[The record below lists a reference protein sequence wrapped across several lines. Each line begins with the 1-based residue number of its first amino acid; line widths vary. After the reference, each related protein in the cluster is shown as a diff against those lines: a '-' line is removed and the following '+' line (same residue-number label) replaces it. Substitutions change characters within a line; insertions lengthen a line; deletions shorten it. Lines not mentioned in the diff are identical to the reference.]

1 MHFYKTPVQIP
12 RLLTGLLIFST
23 GLGAAQAQEAGAN
36 PDSGPAPGAKLD
48 RVEISARQTDTEL
61 RRRASTAKQI
71 YGREELDKFGDTNVA
86 DVLQRLPGVTLQGNA
101 PRLRGMSAGYT
112 LILINGDPAPPGFAL
127 DQLDPALVERIE
139 VSKGPTAT
147 QSAQAVAGTINIIL
161 KDAPKR
167 SQRDLRISTA
177 YRFEKPTLS
186 GNFTFGEKWGDVS
199 LSLPISSFQWRGQI
213 DTETHRQSLAANGSA
228 VDAIQVGDNRY
239 QGQGIN
245 LGPVLTWRI
254 SDDETLSLQSFVQ
267 SGAWNNTTRY
277 TSQVLAGSPA
287 LDGDS
292 SNEGGWELVRSR
304 LQWVNNFSADERIEL
319 KAGIQASRGRFD
331 NQSQGAGAMQQRTVG
346 DNREASLTQTG
357 NYTRLINEAHSLAL
371 GWDLELRQREE
382 KRDASVQGVAL
393 ISSLQGQAFSAQV
406 QKAAFFVQDEWQLS
420 PQWSATMGLR
430 HERIATQ
437 STGMDVDLGNT
448 SAVLTPMLHL
458 AYKLNAAGKD
468 LVRASLTRSYKAP
481 DIATLLARP
490 TPNGLYA
497 DLSQSNTVLAPDSVG
512 NPALR
517 PELATG
523 LDMAYEK
530 YLASGGLLSVGV
542 FYREISDLVRGVTR
556 LQTSPDYS
564 TAPRW
569 VSQAINFASGRAA
582 GLELE
587 IKGRAGELLPEVFD
601 PKLALSL
608 RGALNYYRSEVDTL
622 PGPDNRLDGQQP
634 WSGTFGADYRFT
646 TLPLTVGGNFAY
658 TPDFV
663 TRQSLSQTVALGRS
677 RSIDMFARWMVQE
690 NVSMRLALSNIAP
703 LANDSLSSNSNGTSV
718 YSTRLARTGINFSTE
733 IKL

>member
-448 SAVLTPMLHL
+448 SVVLTPMLHL
-458 AYKLNAAGKD
+458 VYKLNAAGKD

-490 TPNGLYA
+490 TPNNLYA

-556 LQTSPDYS
+556 LQTSPDYA

-634 WSGTFGADYRFT
+634 WSGTLGADYRFH

-663 TRQSLSQTVALGRS
+663 TRQSLSQTVALSRS

>member
-1 MHFYKTPVQIP
+1 MTLFESLAPVP
-12 RLLTGLLIFST
+12 RWTASAFCFFICLSSV
-23 GLGAAQAQEAGAN
+23 QAQDVGSNQEG
-36 PDSGPAPGAKLD
+36 GPTPGAKLE
-48 RVEISARQTDTEL
+48 RVEISTRQTDTEL

-86 DVLQRLPGVTLQGNA
+86 DVLQRLPGVSMQGNA
-101 PRLRGMSAGYT
+101 PRLRGLGAGYT
-112 LILINGDPAPPGFAL
+112 QILINGDPAPPGFAL

-167 SQRDLRISTA
+167 SQRDLRLGTA
-177 YRFEKPTLS
+177 YRFEKPTFSANL
-186 GNFTFGEKWGDVS
+186 TLGEKWGDFSILVPVS
-199 LSLPISSFQWRGQI
+199 TFQWRGQI
-213 DTETHRQSLAANGSA
+213 DSEIHRQTFTGNSIATEA
-228 VDAIQVGDNRY
+228 VQKGDNRF

-254 SDDETLSLQSFVQ
+254 SDDETLNWQSFVQ
-267 SGAWNNTTRY
+267 SGAWNGTTGY
-277 TSQVLAGSPA
+277 TSQVLAGAPA

-304 LQWVNNFSADERIEL
+304 LQWVNNFSAEDRLEI
-319 KAGIQASRGRFD
+319 KAGVQASRGRSD
-331 NQSQGAGAMQQRTVG
+331 NQIHSAGSMQQRTLG
-346 DNREASLTQTG
+346 DNREASLTQAG
-357 NYTRLINEAHSLAL
+357 NYTRLINQAHSLAL

-406 QKAAFFVQDEWQLS
+406 QKTALFVQDEWQLS
-420 PQWSATMGLR
+420 PQWSATLGLR
-430 HERIATQ
+430 HENITTQ
-437 STGMDVDLGNT
+437 STGLDVDLRNT

-481 DIATLLARP
+481 DINALLARP

-497 DLSQSNTVLAPDSVG
+497 DLSQSNTVLAADSAG

-530 YLASGGLLSVGV
+530 YLPSGGLFSVGI
-542 FYREISDLVRGVTR
+542 FYREINDLVRGVTS
-556 LQTSPDYS
+556 LQTSPDYA

-569 VSQAINFASGRAA
+569 VSQARNFSSGRAA

-587 IKGRAGELLPEVFD
+587 LKGRAGELLPALFD
-601 PKLALSL
+601 TKLPLSL
-608 RGALNYYRSEVDTL
+608 RAALNFYRSEVDTL

-634 WSGTFGADYRFT
+634 WSGSFGMDYRFS
-646 TLPLTVGGNFAY
+646 TLPLTIGGNFAF

-663 TRQSLSQTVALGRS
+663 TRQSLSQTLDQGRS
-677 RSIDMFARWMVQE
+677 RSIDVCTLDSAGK
-690 NVSMRLALSNIAP
+690 RLHAP
-703 LANDSLSSNSNGTSV
+703 SAEQH
-718 YSTRLARTGINFSTE
+718 RATGQ
-733 IKL
+733 

>member
-1 MHFYKTPVQIP
+1 MKLFESLAPVP
-12 RLLTGLLIFST
+12 RWSASLFCFCICLVSV
-23 GLGAAQAQEAGAN
+23 QAQDVGTNQEG
-36 PDSGPAPGAKLD
+36 GPAPGAKLD
-48 RVEISARQTDTEL
+48 RVEISTRQTDTEL
-61 RRRASTAKQI
+61 RRRASTAKQV

-86 DVLQRLPGVTLQGNA
+86 DVLQRLPGVSMQGNA
-101 PRLRGMSAGYT
+101 PRLRGLGAGYT
-112 LILINGDPAPPGFAL
+112 QILINGDPAPPGFAL

-147 QSAQAVAGTINIIL
+147 QSAQAVAGTINVIL

-167 SQRDLRISTA
+167 SQRDLRLGSA
-177 YRFEKPTLS
+177 YRFEKPTFSANL
-186 GNFTFGEKWGDVS
+186 TLGEKWGDLSILVPVS
-199 LSLPISSFQWRGQI
+199 TFQWRGQI
-213 DTETHRQSLAANGSA
+213 DSEIHRKTFTGNSIATDA
-228 VDAIQVGDNRY
+228 VQKGDNRF

-254 SDDETLSLQSFVQ
+254 SDDETLNWQSFVQ
-267 SGAWNNTTRY
+267 SGAWNGTTGY
-277 TSQVLAGSPA
+277 TSQVLAGAPA

-304 LQWVNNFSADERIEL
+304 LQWVNNFSAEDRLEL
-319 KAGIQASRGRFD
+319 KAGIQASRGRSD
-331 NQSQGAGAMQQRTVG
+331 NQIHSAGSLQQRTLG
-346 DNREASLTQTG
+346 DNREASLTQAG

-371 GWDLELRQREE
+371 GWDLELREREE

-406 QKAAFFVQDEWQLS
+406 QKTALFVQDEWQIS
-420 PQWSATMGLR
+420 PQWSATLGLR
-430 HERIATQ
+430 SERIATQ
-437 STGMDVDLGNT
+437 STGLDVDLRNT

-458 AYKLNAAGKD
+458 AYKLDAAGKD

-481 DIATLLARP
+481 DINALLARP
-490 TPNGLYA
+490 TPNSLYA
-497 DLSQSNTVLAPDSVG
+497 DLSQSNTALAADSAG

-530 YLASGGLLSVGV
+530 YLASGGLFSVGI
-542 FYREISDLVRGVTR
+542 FYREISDLVRGVTS
-556 LQTSPDYS
+556 LQTNPDYA

-569 VSQAINFASGRAA
+569 VSQARNFSSGRAA

-587 IKGRAGELLPEVFD
+587 LKGRAGELLPAVFD
-601 PKLALSL
+601 TKLPLSL
-608 RGALNYYRSEVDTL
+608 RAALNYYRSEVDTL

-634 WSGTFGADYRFT
+634 WSSSFGMDYRFS
-646 TLPLTVGGNFAY
+646 TLPLTMGGNFAF

-663 TRQSLSQTVALGRS
+663 TRQSLSQTLDQGRS
-677 RSIDMFARWMVQE
+677 RSVDMFARWIMRE

-703 LANDSLSSNSNGTSV
+703 LANESLSSNSNGASV
-718 YSTRLARTGINFSTE
+718 YNSRLARTGINFSTE

>member
-1 MHFYKTPVQIP
+1 MTLFESLAPVP
-12 RLLTGLLIFST
+12 RWTASAFCFFICLSSV
-23 GLGAAQAQEAGAN
+23 QAQDVGSNQEG
-36 PDSGPAPGAKLD
+36 GPAPGAKLE
-48 RVEISARQTDTEL
+48 RVEISTRQTDTEL

-86 DVLQRLPGVTLQGNA
+86 DVLQRLPGVSMQGNA
-101 PRLRGMSAGYT
+101 PRLRGLGAGYT
-112 LILINGDPAPPGFAL
+112 QILINGDPAPPGFAL

-167 SQRDLRISTA
+167 SQRDLRLGTA
-177 YRFEKPTLS
+177 YRFEKPTFSANL
-186 GNFTFGEKWGDVS
+186 TLGEKWGDFSILVPVS
-199 LSLPISSFQWRGQI
+199 TFQWRGQI
-213 DTETHRQSLAANGSA
+213 DSEIHRQTFTGNSIATEA
-228 VDAIQVGDNRY
+228 VQKGDNRF

-254 SDDETLSLQSFVQ
+254 SDDETLNWQSFVQ
-267 SGAWNNTTRY
+267 SGAWNGTTGY
-277 TSQVLAGSPA
+277 TSQVLAGAPA

-304 LQWVNNFSADERIEL
+304 LQWVNNFSAEDRLEI
-319 KAGIQASRGRFD
+319 KAGVQASRGRSD
-331 NQSQGAGAMQQRTVG
+331 NQIHSAGSMQQRTLG
-346 DNREASLTQTG
+346 DNREASLTQAG
-357 NYTRLINEAHSLAL
+357 NYTRLINQAHSLAL

-382 KRDASVQGVAL
+382 KRDASLQGVAL

-406 QKAAFFVQDEWQLS
+406 QKTALFVQDEWQLS
-420 PQWSATMGLR
+420 PQWSATLGLR
-430 HERIATQ
+430 HENITTQ
-437 STGMDVDLGNT
+437 STGLDVDLRNT

-458 AYKLNAAGKD
+458 AYKLNAAGKN

-481 DIATLLARP
+481 DINALLARP

-497 DLSQSNTVLAPDSVG
+497 DLSQSNTVLAADSAG

-530 YLASGGLLSVGV
+530 YLPSGGLFSVGI
-542 FYREISDLVRGVTR
+542 FYREINDLVRGVTS
-556 LQTSPDYS
+556 LQTSPDYA

-569 VSQAINFASGRAA
+569 VSQARNFSSGRAA

-587 IKGRAGELLPEVFD
+587 LKGRAGELLPALFD
-601 PKLALSL
+601 TKLPLSL
-608 RGALNYYRSEVDTL
+608 RAALNFYRSEVDTL

-634 WSGTFGADYRFT
+634 WSGSFGMDYRFS
-646 TLPLTVGGNFAY
+646 TLPLTMGGNFAF

-663 TRQSLSQTVALGRS
+663 TRQSLSQTLDQGRS
-677 RSIDMFARWMVQE
+677 RSIDMFARWIVRE

-703 LANDSLSSNSNGTSV
+703 LANESLSSNSNGASIYTS
-718 YSTRLARTGINFSTE
+718 RLARTGINFSTE

>member
-1 MHFYKTPVQIP
+1 MKILITLVQTP
-12 RLLTGLLIFST
+12 RLSVGMLSFCVCLS
-23 GLGAAQAQEAGAN
+23 AAQAQEAGAN

-167 SQRDLRISTA
+167 SQRDLRLSAA
-177 YRFEKPTLS
+177 YRFEKPTVS
-186 GNFTFGEKWGDVS
+186 GNFTLGEKWGDVS
-199 LSLPISSFQWRGQI
+199 LILPISSFQWRGQI
-213 DTETHRQSLAANGSA
+213 DSEIHRQSLAANGSA
-228 VDAIQVGDNRY
+228 VDAIQKGDNRF

-277 TSQVLAGSPA
+277 TNQVLAGSPA

-292 SNEGGWELVRSR
+292 SNEGGWELARSR
-304 LQWVNNFSADERIEL
+304 LQWVNNFSADERIEV

-331 NQSQGAGAMQQRTVG
+331 NQSQGALQQRTVG
-346 DNREASLTQTG
+346 DNRETSLTQAG

-382 KRDASVQGVAL
+382 KRDASLQGVAL

-406 QKAAFFVQDEWQLS
+406 QKTALFAQDEWQIS
-420 PQWSATMGLR
+420 PQWSATLGLR

-437 STGMDVDLGNT
+437 SKGMELDLRST

-530 YLASGGLLSVGV
+530 YLASGGLLSVGI
-542 FYREISDLVRGVTR
+542 FYREISDLVRGVTS
-556 LQTSPDYS
+556 LQTSPEYA

-569 VSQAINFASGRAA
+569 VSQALNFSSGRAA

-587 IKGRAGELLPEVFD
+587 IKGRAGELLPVVFD

-608 RGALNYYRSEVDTL
+608 RGALNYYRSQVDTL

-634 WSGTFGADYRFT
+634 WSGTMGADYRFN
-646 TLPLTVGGNFAY
+646 TLPLTVGGNLAF

-690 NVSMRLALSNIAP
+690 SVSMRLALSNIAP
-703 LANDSLSSNSNGTSV
+703 LAGESLSSNSNGTGV
-718 YSTRLARTGINFSTE
+718 YSSRLARTGINLSAE

>member
-1 MHFYKTPVQIP
+1 MTLFESLAPVP
-12 RLLTGLLIFST
+12 RWTASAFCFFICLSSV
-23 GLGAAQAQEAGAN
+23 QAQDVGSNQEG
-36 PDSGPAPGAKLD
+36 GPTPGAKLE
-48 RVEISARQTDTEL
+48 RVEISTRQTDTEL

-86 DVLQRLPGVTLQGNA
+86 DVLQRLPGVSMQGNA
-101 PRLRGMSAGYT
+101 PRLRGLGAGYT
-112 LILINGDPAPPGFAL
+112 QILINGDPAPPGFAL

-167 SQRDLRISTA
+167 SQRDLRLGTA
-177 YRFEKPTLS
+177 YRFEKPTFSANL
-186 GNFTFGEKWGDVS
+186 TLGEKWGDFSILVPVS
-199 LSLPISSFQWRGQI
+199 TFQWRGQI
-213 DTETHRQSLAANGSA
+213 DSEIHRQTFTGNSIATEA
-228 VDAIQVGDNRY
+228 VQKGDNRF

-254 SDDETLSLQSFVQ
+254 SDDETLNWQSFVQ
-267 SGAWNNTTRY
+267 SGAWNGTTGY
-277 TSQVLAGSPA
+277 TSQVLAGAPA

-304 LQWVNNFSADERIEL
+304 LQWVNNFSAEDRLEI
-319 KAGIQASRGRFD
+319 KAGVQASRGRSD
-331 NQSQGAGAMQQRTVG
+331 NQIHSAGSMQQRTLG
-346 DNREASLTQTG
+346 DNREASLTQAG
-357 NYTRLINEAHSLAL
+357 NYTRLINQAHSLAL

-406 QKAAFFVQDEWQLS
+406 QKTALFVQDEWQLS
-420 PQWSATMGLR
+420 PQWSATLGLR
-430 HERIATQ
+430 HENITTQ
-437 STGMDVDLGNT
+437 STGLDVDLRNT

-481 DIATLLARP
+481 DINALLARP

-497 DLSQSNTVLAPDSVG
+497 DLSQSNTVLAADSAG

-530 YLASGGLLSVGV
+530 YLPSGGLFSVGI
-542 FYREISDLVRGVTR
+542 FYREINDLVRGVTS
-556 LQTSPDYS
+556 LQTSPDYA

-569 VSQAINFASGRAA
+569 VSQARNFSSGRAA

-587 IKGRAGELLPEVFD
+587 LKGRAGELLPALFD
-601 PKLALSL
+601 TKLPLSL
-608 RGALNYYRSEVDTL
+608 RAALNFYRSEVDTL

-634 WSGTFGADYRFT
+634 WSGSFGMDYRFS
-646 TLPLTVGGNFAY
+646 TLPLTIGGNFAF

-663 TRQSLSQTVALGRS
+663 TRQSLSQTLDQGRS
-677 RSIDMFARWMVQE
+677 RSIDMFARWIVRE

-703 LANDSLSSNSNGTSV
+703 LANESLSSNSNGASIYTS
-718 YSTRLARTGINFSTE
+718 RLARTGINFSTE